1 MASQTQ
7 GKVAIVTGASSG
19 IGKATSI
26 TLSKAGYRVVLVARR
41 EAELKATAEECSSET
56 LVTPGDVA
64 DELFAAKVFEEAVK
78 RFGRV
83 DVLFNVSLILLV
95 NCSMIGFIHMVDGL
109 QIPQNAGIS
118 LPAVPI
124 EDIPVKDFRRVI
136 DVNLTSAFIFIREAF
151 KVFKNQTPQGGRII
165 NNGSIAAYAPRPM
178 AIAYTASKHATTGLT
193 KSTSLDGRN
202 FNITCTQIDIGNAQ
216 TQMVADYGPTGQL
229 QPNGQQMVEG
239 SFDVQHVANAI
250 LHIANLPLDVTVLF
264 MNIMATT
271 MPFSASSMHHF
282 SSQVAVRSY
291 ADKSFWEG
299 GQKGKEWRLK
309 SAFRISFLQE

>member
-56 LVTPGDVA
+56 LVTPGDVT

-83 DVLFNVSLILLV
+83 DVLFN
-95 NCSMIGFIHMVDGL
+95 
-109 QIPQNAGIS
+109 NAGIS

-136 DVNLTSAFIFIREAF
+136 DVNLTSAFIFTREAF

-165 NNGSIAAYAPRPM
+165 NNGSIAAYA
-178 AIAYTASKHATTGLT
+178 TAAPLKVGNGLESSGLYALSLLHAPFLFA
-193 KSTSLDGRN
+193 KMQS
-202 FNITCTQIDIGNAQ
+202 
-216 TQMVADYGPTGQL
+216 
-229 QPNGQQMVEG
+229 E
-239 SFDVQHVANAI
+239 
-250 LHIANLPLDVTVLF
+250 VTPI
-264 MNIMATT
+264 N
-271 MPFSASSMHHF
+271 PF
-282 SSQVAVRSY
+282 
-291 ADKSFWEG
+291 
-299 GQKGKEWRLK
+299 GKEAKKVK
-309 SAFRISFLQE
+309 SGA